1 MFVKKLNLFVKNQYS
16 KLLLNVT
23 KDCVFSANDKLIK
36 QIHDCPM
43 GGPISVAVAFSGIY
57 ISKMEEDIVVPMKPH
72 FYKRYLDDKFMRRK
86 KNKPDSLF
94 EKLSF

>member
-16 KLLLNVT
+16 KLPLNVT
-23 KDCVFSANDKLIK
+23 KDCAFSVNDKLIK

-43 GGPISVAVAFSGIY
+43 GGPISVAVAFSDIY
-57 ISKMEEDIVVPMKPH
+57 VSKMEEDIVAPMKPY